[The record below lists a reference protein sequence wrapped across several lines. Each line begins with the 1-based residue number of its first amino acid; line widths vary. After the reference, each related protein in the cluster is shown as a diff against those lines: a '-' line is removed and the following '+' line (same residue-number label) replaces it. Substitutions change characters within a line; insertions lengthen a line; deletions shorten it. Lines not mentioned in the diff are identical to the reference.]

1 MKKLLAV
8 LLLVSSSAFAWDQR
22 PNFPVDACKVHS
34 PYGFAQTKKAA
45 TPLCREGYLSA
56 WDSTAKIPVYVAYT
70 LTPANAIGCFPRTNA
85 FVADKNAP
93 GSSVP
98 DDYAGTGYDK
108 GHMAP
113 AADFNCTTDMLKQ
126 TFSYLNCA
134 LQNQY
139 LNRGVWKLLEAYERE
154 LAKSDSV
161 NVKIIVVFDK
171 NSVVLPS
178 GAHVPSGFYK
188 IITLTKANKIIKY
201 YFPNEKPTK
210 KTFDE
215 YKIN

>member
-1 MKKLLAV
+1 MKRLLS
-8 LLLVSSSAFAWDQR
+8 LFLLVIPFTLFSQRDSVHIKTNIFDVMYSEKLKEPLWVKYSVLCPEGSASRSGMDFYT
-22 PNFPVDACKVHS
+22 N
-34 PYGFAQTKKAA
+34 
-45 TPLCREGYLSA
+45 
-56 WDSTAKIPVYVAYT
+56 DSVITS
-70 LTPANAIGCFPRTNA
+70 TN
-85 FVADKNAP
+85 V
-93 GSSVP
+93 
-98 DDYAGTGYDK
+98 DYAHNEYDK

-113 AADFNCTTDMLKQ
+113 AADFNCTTEMLKQ

-139 LNRGVWKLLEAYERE
+139 LNRGVWRLLEAYERE
-154 LAKSDSV
+154 LAKVDSV
-161 NVKIIVVFDK
+161 NVKIVVVFDK

-201 YFPNEKPTK
+201 YFPNENPTK

>member
-1 MKKLLAV
+1 MKRLLS
-8 LLLVSSSAFAWDQR
+8 LFLLVIPFTLFSQRDSVYIKTSIFDVMYSEKLKEPLWVKYLVKCPEGSASRSGMDFYT
-22 PNFPVDACKVHS
+22 N
-34 PYGFAQTKKAA
+34 
-45 TPLCREGYLSA
+45 
-56 WDSTAKIPVYVAYT
+56 DSVITS
-70 LTPANAIGCFPRTNA
+70 TN
-85 FVADKNAP
+85 V
-93 GSSVP
+93 
-98 DDYAGTGYDK
+98 DYAHNEYDK

-113 AADFNCTTDMLKQ
+113 AADFNCTTEMLKQ

-139 LNRGVWKLLEAYERE
+139 LNRGVWRLLEAYERE
-154 LAKSDSV
+154 LAKVDSV
-161 NVKIIVVFDK
+161 NVKIVVVFDK

-210 KTFDE
+210 NTFDE

>member
-1 MKKLLAV
+1 MKRLLS
-8 LLLVSSSAFAWDQR
+8 LFLLVIPFTLFSQRDSVHIKTNIFDVMYSEKLKEPLWVKYSVLCPEGSASRSGMDFYT
-22 PNFPVDACKVHS
+22 N
-34 PYGFAQTKKAA
+34 
-45 TPLCREGYLSA
+45 
-56 WDSTAKIPVYVAYT
+56 DSVITS
-70 LTPANAIGCFPRTNA
+70 TN
-85 FVADKNAP
+85 V
-93 GSSVP
+93 
-98 DDYAGTGYDK
+98 DYAHNEYDK

-113 AADFNCTTDMLKQ
+113 AADFNCTTEMLKQ

-139 LNRGVWKLLEAYERE
+139 LNRGVWRLLEAYERE
-154 LAKSDSV
+154 LAKVDSV
-161 NVKIIVVFDK
+161 NVKIVVVFDK